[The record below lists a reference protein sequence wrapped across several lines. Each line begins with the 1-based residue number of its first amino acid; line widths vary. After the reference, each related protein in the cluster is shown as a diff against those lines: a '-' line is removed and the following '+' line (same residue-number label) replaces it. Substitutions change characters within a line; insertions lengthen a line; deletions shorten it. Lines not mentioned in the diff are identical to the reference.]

1 MHITKIII
9 FAVIMKY
16 IIRAIKYYL
25 YMVILVVIILAALAF
40 MHLTEWNAAT
50 MFRNG
55 YESIW
60 QLALAFLAIAL
71 IYPKFGFN
79 RRGVIIPGEY
89 SEIRDGI
96 VSYMEDHGYALET
109 EEGENLTFRAK
120 SPVRRIT
127 RFFEDR
133 ITMTRDFGG
142 FYVEGLTKDI
152 VRIINGLEYK
162 FRTPQV

>member
-1 MHITKIII
+1 
-9 FAVIMKY
+9 MKY
-16 IIRAIKYYL
+16 LLRAVKYYL
-25 YMVILVVIILAALAF
+25 YMVILVTLMLAAMSIL
-40 MHLTEWNAAT
+40 HIVEWNAST

-55 YESIW
+55 YDSIW

-79 RRGVIIPGEY
+79 KRGVIIPGEY
-89 SEIRDGI
+89 SEIRGGI
-96 VSYMEDHGYALET
+96 VSFMEEHGYVLES
-109 EEGENLTFRAK
+109 EAEENLTFRAK
-120 SPVRRIT
+120 SPVRRMM

-133 ITMTRDFGG
+133 VTLTRDLGG

-162 FRTPQV
+162 FRNPQV

>member
-1 MHITKIII
+1 
-9 FAVIMKY
+9 MKY
-16 IIRAIKYYL
+16 LLRAIKYYL
-25 YMVILVVIILAALAF
+25 YMVILVALMLTALTLL
-40 MHLTEWNAAT
+40 HVTEWNAAT

-55 YESIW
+55 YDSIW

-71 IYPKFGFN
+71 LYPKFGFN
-79 RRGVIIPGEY
+79 RRPVIIPGEY

-96 VSYMEDHGYALET
+96 VSYMEEHGYQVES
-109 EEGENLTFRAK
+109 ENGEDLTFRAK
-120 SPVRRIT
+120 SPVRKVL

-133 ITMTRDFGG
+133 ITMTRDLGG

-162 FRTPQV
+162 FRHPEV